1 MRLLEE
7 AIKVEQLA
15 KSFTYYTKEVGVMNS
30 LKNLIH
36 RKTLTKQAVKDIT
49 FSIGKGEM
57 VAFLGPNGAGKTTT
71 LKMLS
76 GILHPTDG
84 SLSVL
89 GFKPYE
95 RKKEFKKRFA
105 IVMGQKSQLWPD
117 LPASESILLN
127 RYIYQVEE
135 QTYKRTLDELVELLD
150 VKHVLNV
157 QVRRLSLGE
166 RMKMELIAAL
176 IHKPELLFLDEPT
189 IGLDVVTQKRVRE
202 FLAHY
207 NEYYKT
213 TIILT
218 SHYMKD
224 VEDLCKRTLI
234 INDGRLVFDG
244 NLNQVHGAVNETKIV
259 KLKFSQS
266 VEASRLEPFGA
277 VRQTDEFAATLEIA
291 KEQINPVSR
300 ELLDLFPIEDITIE
314 EKPIEEVIVSLY
326 NRTQPV

>member
-1 MRLLEE
+1 
-7 AIKVEQLA
+7 
-15 KSFTYYTKEVGVMNS
+15 MNS
-30 LKNLIH
+30 LKNLIN

-49 FSIGKGEM
+49 FSISKGEI

-76 GILHPTDG
+76 GILHPTGG

-117 LPASESILLN
+117 LPAAESILLN

-207 NEYYKT
+207 NEHYKT

-244 NLNQVHGAVNETKIV
+244 SLNQVHGTVNQTKIV

-266 VEASRLEPFGA
+266 VEAFRLEPYGA
-277 VRQTDEFAATLEIA
+277 VRQTDEFTATLEIA
-291 KEQINPVSR
+291 KELINPISR
-300 ELLDLFPIEDITIE
+300 ELLGLFPIEDITIE
-314 EKPIEEVIVSLY
+314 ERPIEEVIVSLY

>member
-1 MRLLEE
+1 
-7 AIKVEQLA
+7 
-15 KSFTYYTKEVGVMNS
+15 MNS
-30 LKNLIH
+30 LKNLLH
-36 RKTLTKQAVKDIT
+36 RKSLTKQAVKDIS

-76 GILHPTDG
+76 GILHPTSG

-89 GFKPYE
+89 GYKPYE

-105 IVMGQKSQLWPD
+105 IVMGQKSQLWAD
-117 LPASESILLN
+117 LPAAESILLN

-135 QTYKRTLDELVELLD
+135 EAYRRTLDELVELLD

-207 NEYYKT
+207 NEHHKT
-213 TIILT
+213 TVILT

-224 VEDLCKRTLI
+224 VEDLCKRTLV

-244 NLNQVHGAVNETKIV
+244 NLNLVHTAANETKIV
-259 KLKFSQS
+259 KLKFS
-266 VEASRLEPFGA
+266 EFIGAPRLERFGT
-277 VRQTDEFAATLEIA
+277 VRHTEEFAATLEIA
-291 KEQINPVSR
+291 KEQINPISR
-300 ELLDLFPIEDITIE
+300 ELLELFPIEDITIE

-326 NRTQPV
+326 NRTQPL

>member
-1 MRLLEE
+1 ME

-15 KSFTYYTKEVGVMNS
+15 KSFTYYTKEVGVMHS
-30 LKNLIH
+30 LKNLFY
-36 RKTLTKQAVKDIT
+36 RKSLTKHAVKDIS
-49 FSIGKGEM
+49 FSIAKGEI

-76 GILHPTDG
+76 GILHPTGG

-89 GFKPYE
+89 GYKPYE
-95 RKKEFKKRFA
+95 RKKDFKKRFA
-105 IVMGQKSQLWPD
+105 IVMGQKSQLWAD
-117 LPASESILLN
+117 LPAAESILLN

-135 QTYKRTLDELVELLD
+135 QAYRRTLDELVELLD

-202 FLAHY
+202 FLAYY
-207 NEYYKT
+207 NEHHQT

-224 VEDLCKRTLI
+224 IEDLCKRTII
-234 INDGRLVFDG
+234 INDGRLAFDG
-244 NLNQVHGAVNETKIV
+244 NLKQVQDAADGTKIV
-259 KLKFSQS
+259 KLKFHSF
-266 VEASRLEPFGA
+266 VEPERLEPFGE
-277 VRQTDEFAATLEIA
+277 VRQTDGYQATLEIA
-291 KEQINPVSR
+291 KEKINPVSK
-300 ELLDLFPIEDITIE
+300 ELLTILPVEDITIE
-314 EKPIEEVIVSLY
+314 ERPIEEVIVSLY
-326 NRTQPV
+326 DRKLSE

>member
-1 MRLLEE
+1 MEE

-15 KSFTYYTKEVGVMNS
+15 KSFTYYTKDVGVMNS
-30 LKNLIH
+30 LKNLIY
-36 RKTLTKQAVKDIT
+36 RKSLTKQAVKDIT

-76 GILHPTDG
+76 GILHPTGG

-105 IVMGQKSQLWPD
+105 IVMGQKSQLWAD
-117 LPASESILLN
+117 LPAAESILLN

-207 NEYYKT
+207 NEHHKT

-244 NLNQVHGAVNETKIV
+244 NLNQVHSAVNETKIV

-266 VEASRLEPFGA
+266 VEAFRLEPFGA

-291 KEQINPVSR
+291 KEQIRPISR
-300 ELLDLFPIEDITIE
+300 ELLNLFPIEDITIE

>member
-1 MRLLEE
+1 MEE

-30 LKNLIH
+30 LKNLLH
-36 RKTLTKQAVKDIT
+36 RKSLTKQAVKDIS

-76 GILHPTDG
+76 GILHPTSG

-89 GFKPYE
+89 GYKPYE

-105 IVMGQKSQLWPD
+105 IVMGQKSQLWAD
-117 LPASESILLN
+117 LPAAESILLN

-135 QTYKRTLDELVELLD
+135 EAYRRTLDELVELLD

-207 NEYYKT
+207 NEHHKT
-213 TIILT
+213 TVILT

-224 VEDLCKRTLI
+224 VEDLCKRTLV

-244 NLNQVHGAVNETKIV
+244 NLNLVHTAANETKIV
-259 KLKFSQS
+259 KLKFS
-266 VEASRLEPFGA
+266 EFIGAPRLERFGT
-277 VRQTDEFAATLEIA
+277 VRHTEEFAATLEIA
-291 KEQINPVSR
+291 KEQINPISR
-300 ELLDLFPIEDITIE
+300 ELLELFPIEDITIE

-326 NRTQPV
+326 NRTQPL

>member
-1 MRLLEE
+1 
-7 AIKVEQLA
+7 
-15 KSFTYYTKEVGVMNS
+15 
-30 LKNLIH
+30 
-36 RKTLTKQAVKDIT
+36 
-49 FSIGKGEM
+49 
-57 VAFLGPNGAGKTTT
+57 
-71 LKMLS
+71 
-76 GILHPTDG
+76 
-84 SLSVL
+84 
-89 GFKPYE
+89 

-207 NEYYKT
+207 NEHYKT
-213 TIILT
+213 TVILT

-244 NLNQVHGAVNETKIV
+244 NLNQVHHAVNESKIV

-277 VRQTDEFAATLEIA
+277 VRQSDEFAATLEIA
-291 KEQINPVSR
+291 KEQINPISR
-300 ELLDLFPIEDITIE
+300 ELLELFPIEDITIE
-314 EKPIEEVIVSLY
+314 EKPIEEVVVSLY

>member
-1 MRLLEE
+1 MRRLE
-7 AIKVEQLA
+7 AIRVEGLT
-15 KSFTYYTKEVGVMNS
+15 KDFTYYTKEVGVLNS
-30 LKNLIH
+30 LKNLVY
-36 RKTLTKQAVKDIT
+36 RKTLTKHAVRDIS
-49 FSIGKGEM
+49 FSIGQGEM

-76 GILHPTDG
+76 GILHPTG
-84 SLSVL
+84 GHLSVL
-89 GFKPYE
+89 GYKPYE

-105 IVMGQKSQLWPD
+105 IVMGQKSQLWAD
-117 LPASESILLN
+117 LPAAESILLN

-135 QTYKRTLDELVELLD
+135 QAYRRTLDELVELLD
-150 VKHVLNV
+150 VSHVLNV

-202 FLAHY
+202 FLAYY
-207 NEYYKT
+207 NEHHRT

-224 VEDLCKRTLI
+224 IQDLCQRALI
-234 INDGRLVFDG
+234 INDGRLVYDG
-244 NLNQVHGAVNETKIV
+244 SLNQVNGASAGSKIV
-259 KLKFSQS
+259 KLKFADY
-266 VEASRLEPFGA
+266 VDPDGLGAFGT
-277 VRQTDEFAATLEIA
+277 VRQSDGYQATLEIA
-291 KEQINPVSR
+291 KGQINAISR
-300 ELLDLFPIEDITIE
+300 ELLELFPVEDITIE

-326 NRTQPV
+326 DRKIPV